1 MEPFPPYARNQTVR
15 AYLALST
22 PNVSDALDRLE
33 IDGAPRGILPLWPGA
48 QKLVGRAVTMKLV
61 PVGQDSASPV
71 LGTLEAILTG
81 QSGDILVIDQGGRT
95 DVNSLGGVATFTAVR
110 QGRIGAVIDGVTR
123 DVDDMQA
130 MGFAVYG
137 KGIIQQS
144 IRNRCAFAGHGM
156 QIQLAGVS
164 VSAGDLLMADDN
176 GVVVVPAARIQEIL
190 ELAQSFAETEERVKD
205 AIARGVDPVEAHQQV
220 GYDRM
225 TQTSE

>member
-1 MEPFPPYARNQTVR
+1 M
-15 AYLALST
+15 
-22 PNVSDALDRLE
+22 
-33 IDGAPRGILPLWPGA
+33 
-48 QKLVGRAVTMKLV
+48 
-61 PVGQDSASPV
+61 
-71 LGTLEAILTG
+71 
-81 QSGDILVIDQGGRT
+81 
-95 DVNSLGGVATFTAVR
+95 NSLGGVATFTAVR
-110 QGRIGAVIDGVTR
+110 QGLIGAVIDGVTR

>member
-48 QKLVGRAVTMKLV
+48 QKLVGRVVTMKLV

-110 QGRIGAVIDGVTR
+110 QGLIGAVIDGVTR

-190 ELAQSFAETEERVKD
+190 ELAQSFAEAEERVKD